1 MRPSLTISLCV
12 CLILIVVFSWFLGSL
27 RRVPSI
33 VHTTTESS
41 FEKSDTA
48 ASSPLVTLD
57 DLLEDS
63 TIESPREEDTFVAQG
78 GDSMTTDTT
87 TVPVDAAAEP
97 FSPPDD
103 VPTSMP
109 TQPMDMNIET
119 STTATVMEGYKD
131 AMDLILERGGSSAD
145 ASPTLDDRFGSFALV
160 QDLAEVGAPGD
171 PR

>member
-41 FEKSDTA
+41 VEA
-48 ASSPLVTLD
+48 PSSPLITLD
-57 DLLEDS
+57 DLLDDS
-63 TIESPREEDTFVAQG
+63 RIESPRDETFVAQG
-78 GDSMTTDTT
+78 GESTTDATN
-87 TVPVDAAAEP
+87 VPVDAAEP
-97 FSPPDD
+97 FSSPID
-103 VPTSMP
+103 VPTSMA
-109 TQPMDMNIET
+109 TQPDDMDTET
-119 STTATVMEGYKD
+119 STTTVMEGYKD

-160 QDLAEVGAPGD
+160 QDLAEVVAPGD